1 MTSIDS
7 CSFSA
12 VDVNFAFS
20 MKKSIKKDHMFGV
33 GHDILVVCIC
43 FEVILLY
50 HKVKPNWFGCGKWMI
65 LVVGSTH
72 NELWVV

>member
-7 CSFSA
+7 CPFSA

-20 MKKSIKKDHMFGV
+20 MKKSNEKEHMFGE

-43 FEVILLY
+43 FEVVLLY
-50 HKVKPNWFGCGKWMI
+50 HKVKPNWFGCGKWNDF
-65 LVVGSTH
+65 STH